1 MSLGNRF
8 HNRLFGIKLAIS
20 KSMSNPSKNFR
31 DVFVFNTPLFPL
43 VFLTLALVTN
53 GCNKPHSKPFTQF
66 ESGVPQGQWIPES
79 EHTCPYRVIGLDPHR
94 SSYFM
99 LPEIHSPAGAD
110 PAALQTVEE
119 QLYWLNFRFSHG
131 DILDCAPQSQWY
143 VAVPD
148 SASVTDSLGN
158 ELEFFKS
165 YIRHFCK
172 TSDQDFQNRFFPF
185 LSSSP
190 LIWTQDI
197 GELVIQSSIPGAD
210 IYCGPQDQKTYL
222 DVAHGLTRTYPDSF
236 RYHPL
241 PSNLSAEGGDL
252 EVVWGPNRKPAIL
265 LGRHRVLRYL
275 ENTRPGWDHRRAVP
289 QALIEEARKAYSEAF
304 GHLPVIIVTERAL
317 REPEKASEEM
327 FHLDMLASIMDNHQG
342 PHPHAFVPIFSSPKV
357 VDAMSGKSLPES
369 LTRKVEWEFDEAARQ
384 LAALGY
390 QVVRLPFNDHPA
402 RSPVNF
408 GKSKNAETGRYSIY
422 LAKYPYHL
430 PQGNPQ
436 TPQARLMA
444 AVSSVQDWGARWNG
458 SGNASD
464 LASFHQS
471 LSQLWQAMTDA
482 DAAFNPLYEER
493 AKRIRE
499 AGYDVVEVHCYAWG
513 SGGIHCQTLR

>member
-1 MSLGNRF
+1 MSSTSQNTRPFFTRRTIIFTIALL
-8 HNRLFGIKLAIS
+8 LFS
-20 KSMSNPSKNFR
+20 F
-31 DVFVFNTPLFPL
+31 T
-43 VFLTLALVTN
+43 TY
-53 GCNKPHSKPFTQF
+53 GCHKPHSTPFT
-66 ESGVPQGQWIPES
+66 ENVPGVPQGQWIPES
-79 EHTCPYRVIGLDPHR
+79 EHTSPYRVIGLDPHR

-99 LPEIHSPAGAD
+99 LPEMHAPMGAD
-110 PAALQTVEE
+110 PAVVQGLEE

-131 DILDCAPQSQWY
+131 DILSCGPQSQWY

-148 SASVTDSLGN
+148 SSSVTDSLGN
-158 ELEFFKS
+158 ELEYFQS
-165 YIRHFCK
+165 YLRHFCGE
-172 TSDQDFQNRFFPF
+172 SNQDLQNRIFPF
-185 LSSSP
+185 LTSSP

-197 GELVIQSSIPGAD
+197 GELVVQSGIPGAE
-210 IYCGPQDQKTYL
+210 IYCGPQDQKPYL

-236 RYHPL
+236 RYHEL
-241 PSNLSAEGGDL
+241 PANLSAEGGDL
-252 EVVWGPNRKPAIL
+252 EVVWGPDRKPALL

-289 QALIEEARKAYSEAF
+289 QALIEEARKAYSDAF

-342 PHPHAFVPIFSSPKV
+342 PHPHAFVPVFSSPKV
-357 VDAMSGKSLPES
+357 VDAMSGKNLPES

-384 LAALGY
+384 LSALGY
-390 QVVRLPFNDHPA
+390 QVIRLPFNDHPA

-408 GKSKNAETGRYSIY
+408 GKSKDEKTGRYSVY

-436 TPQARLMA
+436 TPQAHLMA
-444 AVSSVQDWGARWNG
+444 AVSAVQDAGGRWNR

-464 LASFHQS
+464 LAQFRQA
-471 LSQLWQAMTDA
+471 LDQLWQAMTDA
-482 DAAFNPLYEER
+482 DAAPSPLYEER
-493 AKRIRE
+493 AKRIL
-499 AGYDVVEVHCYAWG
+499 AVGYDVIEVHCYAWG